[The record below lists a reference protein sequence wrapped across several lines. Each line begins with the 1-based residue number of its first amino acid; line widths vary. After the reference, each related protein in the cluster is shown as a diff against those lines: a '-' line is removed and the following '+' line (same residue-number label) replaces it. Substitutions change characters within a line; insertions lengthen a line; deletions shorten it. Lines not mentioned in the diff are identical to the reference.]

1 MWSAAVLTSWAR
13 SRTPRLGAPRV
24 GADVRLDEGG
34 FAVLEVS
41 FGDGL
46 RIVERLVESLV
57 GTTHPHASLVD
68 RVGDR
73 VDIRVV
79 ADRERFEVVV
89 ARCLHLVDQLRRR
102 EARLGKGI
110 ELSGCRNRLRRG
122 SGIGLIRTGLYA
134 LPIPAAPSPSAP
146 IPGARSG
153 AQSRVFHLRDDL
165 RLSFDYHVTYRLPL
179 CRTICPAVPDGV
191 VMCQY

>member
-1 MWSAAVLTSWAR
+1 MY
-13 SRTPRLGAPRV
+13 G
-24 GADVRLDEGG
+24 LDEGG

-89 ARCLHLVDQLRRR
+89 ARCLHLV
-102 EARLGKGI
+102 KI
-110 ELSGCRNRLRRG
+110 S
-122 SGIGLIRTGLYA
+122 
-134 LPIPAAPSPSAP
+134 SAVE
-146 IPGARSG
+146 R
-153 AQSRVFHLRDDL
+153 
-165 RLSFDYHVTYRLPL
+165 
-179 CRTICPAVPDGV
+179 PDWV
-191 VMCQY
+191 KE

>member
-13 SRTPRLGAPRV
+13 VEDARLGAPRV

-102 EARLGKGI
+102 EADWVK
-110 ELSGCRNRLRRG
+110 E
-122 SGIGLIRTGLYA
+122 
-134 LPIPAAPSPSAP
+134 
-146 IPGARSG
+146 
-153 AQSRVFHLRDDL
+153 
-165 RLSFDYHVTYRLPL
+165 
-179 CRTICPAVPDGV
+179 
-191 VMCQY
+191 